1 MSSKPA
7 DTPIKGADLLS
18 REISVLGRWAAGV
31 ILGLIAVIA
40 IWTLASSI
48 SGAVIASGYLRV
60 ERRIHPVQHPEGG
73 IVKAIRVTEGET
85 VVAGQILA
93 ELDDVDASAA
103 DKELQAQIDAET
115 ARQARLDAEYKGRVN
130 IQFPA
135 ELLGRR
141 KDLRIEALLASEESV
156 FRTRLSLINEQR
168 RKLAE
173 QREALSHEIASWG
186 RQMEATER
194 SLALLAKQE
203 RMASTLMEKK
213 FYAETHVLDARRA
226 IAEKEEKKYEAQSLQ
241 SQARQRIGD
250 IEMRLQT
257 LNATNRAE
265 IAKEMSDSRIR
276 MTVLRERAKPAGSAL
291 ERRLVR
297 APVNGTVNLLK
308 AGNPGSV
315 IPPRETVVEIVPVEA
330 SLIAEVRIAPPDI
343 SELHAGQVV
352 DVELSGLNRRVT
364 PIVPGKVVSMSADLL
379 SDPANPQIRYFN
391 AKIDLSNV
399 KLDVPLSA
407 GMPVV
412 AYIKTRERSPL
423 ELWLDPVVGAL
434 RHSLRE
440 R

>member
-1 MSSKPA
+1 MA
-7 DTPIKGADLLS
+7 I
-18 REISVLGRWAAGV
+18 V
-31 ILGLIAVIA
+31 A
-40 IWTLASSI
+40 IWTFASSI
-48 SGAVIASGYLRV
+48 SAAVIASGFLRI

-73 IVKAIRVTEGET
+73 IVKAIRVVEGET

-103 DKELQAQIDAET
+103 DQELQSQIDAES
-115 ARQARLDAEYKGRVN
+115 ARQARLEAEYKRRGS

-135 ELLGRR
+135 ALLAR
-141 KDLRIEALLASEESV
+141 KSDLHIEALLAGEEAV
-156 FRTRLSLINEQR
+156 FRTRQSLLNEQR

-173 QREALSHEIASWG
+173 QKTALASEIANWG
-186 RQMEATER
+186 RQAEAADR
-194 SLALLAKQE
+194 SLALLARQE
-203 RMASTLMEKK
+203 QMVIALQEKK
-213 FYAETHVLDARRA
+213 FFAETRVLDAQRA

-250 IEMRLQT
+250 VELRLQT
-257 LNATNRAE
+257 LDANNKAE
-265 IAKEMSDSRIR
+265 IAKDLSDSRIR
-276 MTVLRERAKPAGSAL
+276 MAVLNERAKPASRAL

-297 APVNGTVNLLK
+297 APVAGTVNLLK

-315 IPPRETVVEIVPVEA
+315 IPPRETVAEIVPVEA

-343 SELHAGQVV
+343 SELHLGQMV

-364 PIVPGKVVSMSADLL
+364 PLVSGKVVSVSTDLL
-379 SDPANPQIRYFN
+379 ADPSDPRVRYFN
-391 AKIDLSNV
+391 AKIDISAA
-399 KLDVPLSA
+399 KTDVPLSA

-412 AYIKTRERSPL
+412 AYIRTVERSPL